1 MKREWIVLMTRVF
14 LELDPIINRLCDIM
28 NPNPFTQ
35 IDDEIN
41 DVFDELQMSQK
52 RSTFSRSSKQEKN
65 SFMQGI
71 SPLTNQFK

>member
-14 LELDPIINRLCDIM
+14 LELDPINNRLCDM

-35 IDDEIN
+35 IDDEMN

-52 RSTFSRSSKQEKN
+52 RSTFSRSKQEKN